1 MRIGYETKNELQDIC
16 KQYDV
21 YSDFDSKLSYR
32 MVYLLACEKGYSEIV
47 MYYFD
52 HRKKLL
58 DKDLIKRGFD
68 VAKMSGSDEI
78 VSLYYDYTGLI
89 WVIWAHALRVGLF
102 PWLLLTL
109 FTNFD
114 ILALKH
120 VNPFIGLL
128 RR

>member
-32 MVYLLACEKGYSEIV
+32 MVYLLACEKGYAEIV

-58 DKDLIKRGFD
+58 DKDLIKRGLD

-78 VSLYYDYTGLI
+78 VSLYYDYTGSI
-89 WVIWAHALRVGLF
+89 
-102 PWLLLTL
+102 
-109 FTNFD
+109 
-114 ILALKH
+114 
-120 VNPFIGLL
+120 
-128 RR
+128 

>member
-32 MVYLLACEKGYSEIV
+32 MVYLLACEKGYAGIV

-58 DKDLIKRGFD
+58 DKDLIKRGLD

-78 VSLYYDYTGLI
+78 VSLYYDYTGSI
-89 WVIWAHALRVGLF
+89 
-102 PWLLLTL
+102 
-109 FTNFD
+109 
-114 ILALKH
+114 
-120 VNPFIGLL
+120 
-128 RR
+128 